1 MQYDHD
7 NISPLDNR
15 YAGKV
20 SQFRN
25 NFSESALVRIRFEIE
40 IEWLLFLCTNLT
52 KSFKPLSKESIKKIN
67 RFKNS
72 FDDKYVLQIKK
83 IESTTNH
90 DVKAV
95 EYFIANHFNKDKV
108 LCKYVHL
115 IHFGLTSED
124 INSLSYACLVK
135 NGISLF
141 INESVKINK
150 TLKKY
155 TKKWANISFL
165 ARTHGQ
171 AASPSTLGKEF
182 KVFSTRLER
191 ELEILKAIKPL
202 AKFSGATGNFHTFEL
217 VDPSINWP
225 KENKKFLKKFGV
237 EQNLYTTQ
245 IEPHDW
251 IAETS
256 HSIVRINNILTDL
269 SQDCWMYISNDIFKL
284 KLNKNEVGSSTM
296 PHKVN
301 PIDFENAEGN
311 FGISSALFDFF
322 ANKLSKSRQQRDL
335 SDSTV
340 LRNIGLGFGYSALAL
355 GSANKGLGKITPNIL
370 SIQNELDN
378 NWEVLT
384 EAVQTLM
391 RYEGIPDAYEQ
402 LKNLSRGS
410 KLTRDLYIDFIGNLN
425 ISKVSKTKLLALT
438 PSSYVGISELL
449 TK

>member
-15 YAGKV
+15 YADKV

-52 KSFKPLSKESIKKIN
+52 NLFKPLSKESIKKIK

-217 VDPSINWP
+217 VDSSINWP